1 MDVSRYTWDMFVILT
16 AALWI
21 VALVAQGYIST
32 NFAVFALVA
41 VVIFLAFGRSLG
53 GNVGRLV
60 RLLFRIG
67 LPLASLLTFSIMLGG
82 GDWGDM
88 MGVLT
93 SVAVLCVVLVGL
105 YIVVSG
111 LLSAFRPR

>member
-1 MDVSRYTWDMFVILT
+1 MFVILT

-21 VALVAQGYIST
+21 IALVVQGYIST
-32 NFAVFALVA
+32 NFAAFALVI
-41 VVIFLAFGRSLG
+41 VVIFLALGRSLG

-60 RLLFRIG
+60 RFLFRVG
-67 LPLASLLTFSIMLGG
+67 LPLASLLTLSIMLGG

-88 MGVLT
+88 MGILS

-105 YIVVSG
+105 YVIVSG
-111 LLSAFRPR
+111 LFSAFRPR